1 MRKIEQAMLSAVT
14 HRRYW
19 HSHNT
24 QVIPELR
31 QDGKPLAC
39 VLLND
44 LHFATVGYRPAR
56 VDDPVSHWYTVE
68 NLSVSLAGW
77 NTPMMR
83 SRIRALLSLYP
94 GYIIY
99 TQRGDCYILDRNAG
113 RKNMFIRNTEWISIP
128 FLPK

>member
-1 MRKIEQAMLSAVT
+1 MRKIEQAMLDAVK

-19 HSHNT
+19 HAQNT

-44 LHFATVGYRPAR
+44 LHFATVGYRPASGEER
-56 VDDPVSHWYTVE
+56 GYWYMP
-68 NLSVSLAGW
+68 NHLSVSLAGW

-83 SRIRALLSLYP
+83 SRIRALLTLFPNYMLGVAYGQP
-94 GYIIY
+94 IVI
-99 TQRGDCYILDRNAG
+99 DRSRAG
-113 RKNMFIRNTEWISIP
+113 SNIVNLTKTSWVSIP
-128 FLPK
+128 FSE

>member
-1 MRKIEQAMLSAVT
+1 MRKIEQAMLDAVK

-31 QDGKPLAC
+31 QDGKPLAR
-39 VLLND
+39 VLLN
-44 LHFATVGYRPAR
+44 LRHFATVGYRPAS
-56 VDDPVSHWYTVE
+56 VDDPISHWYAVD

-99 TQRGDCYILDRNAG
+99 TQYGSCYILDRNTG

-128 FLPK
+128 FLPE

>member
-1 MRKIEQAMLSAVT
+1 MRKIEQAMTDAVK

-19 HSHNT
+19 HAHNT

-44 LHFATVGYRPAR
+44 IHFATAGYRTAS
-56 VDDPVSHWYTVE
+56 VDDPVSRWYTVE
-68 NLSVSLAGW
+68 SLSVSLAGW

-99 TQRGDCYILDRNAG
+99 TQRGGCYILDRNTG
-113 RKNMFIRNTEWISIP
+113 RKHVFLRNTEWVSIP
-128 FLPK
+128 FLPE

>member
-1 MRKIEQAMLSAVT
+1 MRKIEQAMLDAVK

-19 HSHNT
+19 HAHNT

-44 LHFATVGYRPAR
+44 LHFATVGYRLAK
-56 VDDPVSHWYTVE
+56 VDEPGYWYVPSHV
-68 NLSVSLAGW
+68 SVSLAGW

-83 SRIRALLSLYP
+83 SRIRALLTLFPNYRLGVAYGQP
-94 GYIIY
+94 II
-99 TQRGDCYILDRNAG
+99 IDRSSAG
-113 RKNMFIRNTEWISIP
+113 SNVVNLTITSWVSIP
-128 FLPK
+128 FSE